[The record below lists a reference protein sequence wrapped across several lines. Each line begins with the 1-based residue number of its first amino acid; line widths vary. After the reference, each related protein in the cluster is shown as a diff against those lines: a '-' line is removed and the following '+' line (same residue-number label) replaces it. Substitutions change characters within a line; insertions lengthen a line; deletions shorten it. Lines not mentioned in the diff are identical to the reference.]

1 MIAAGVVLDDP
12 ALRQRC
18 LDSLE
23 WLLGY
28 ETHDGHL
35 SPTPVSGRGP
45 GDARPAFDQ
54 QPIEVA
60 TLADACARRG
70 PRSAAALA
78 RGHPIAC
85 YTMMSDEVT
94 ISTSEDNQQKMLIGD
109 SFHIGAGF
117 LAKEHPYVLE
127 ALSALGPHLG
137 RWDPDDVSVE
147 VTLQDRR

>member
-1 MIAAGVVLDDP
+1 MVDLEDPEDVHVDHAQLEDHRPDNHQQLGDDAEWPWLATRLTDANAVLAEALIAAGVVLDDP
-12 ALRQRC
+12 ALRQRG

-35 SPTPVSGRGP
+35 SPTPVGGRGP

-85 YTMMSDEVT
+85 STMMSVP
-94 ISTSEDNQQKMLIGD
+94 Q
-109 SFHIGAGF
+109 
-117 LAKEHPYVLE
+117 
-127 ALSALGPHLG
+127 
-137 RWDPDDVSVE
+137 
-147 VTLQDRR
+147 